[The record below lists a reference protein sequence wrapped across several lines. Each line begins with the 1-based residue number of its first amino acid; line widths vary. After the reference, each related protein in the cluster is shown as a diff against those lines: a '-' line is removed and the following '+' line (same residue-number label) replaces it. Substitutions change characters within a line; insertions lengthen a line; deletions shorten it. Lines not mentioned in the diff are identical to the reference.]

1 MHRSR
6 AAYGLIAVTLVITLS
21 ESLAAKGRTV
31 RLTISGPGLSGPIE
45 TMEPKALANVWVGSF
60 IGGLAAEPDKTLPRY
75 VVTFYVQPPRE
86 NVRAMYV
93 VYYVRDPRSREGFV
107 YLPGRGEDGYSL
119 NVRTILRDGQDG
131 RWHNA
136 SAEWSDAIV
145 AALR

>member
-6 AAYGLIAVTLVITLS
+6 AAYGLIAMALVIALS
-21 ESLAAKGRTV
+21 ESVAAKGRTV
-31 RLTISGPGLSGPIE
+31 RLTISGPGSGNIE
-45 TMEPKALANVWVGSF
+45 TTEPKALANVWVGSF
-60 IGGLAAEPDKTLPRY
+60 IAGLAAEPDKTLPRY

-86 NVRAMYV
+86 NIRAMYV
-93 VYYVRDPRSREGFV
+93 VYYVQDPRSREGFV

-136 SAEWSDAIV
+136 SAEWNDAIV